1 MLIIF
6 IAPAFIVLFVFII
19 YPVFETIRLSFYD
32 KIGREFL
39 GWSNYAWAIKDPDFR
54 RSILNNFGWLLIVP
68 TLSTFFGLVIANL
81 ADRIW
86 WGTIAKSIIF
96 MPMAISF
103 VGAGVIWKFIYDYRG
118 PEQEQIGLLN
128 AIVVA
133 FGFEPQAWLT
143 IPIWNNLF
151 LMAIMIWIQ
160 TGLALVIFS
169 AALRSIPS
177 ETLDAAR
184 IDGASELKIFWSI
197 IIPYLQQTILVI
209 WTIIT
214 ILVLKVFDI
223 IYAMTNGQ
231 WQTEVLAN
239 LMYDWM
245 FRGGGDSGRGS
256 VLAFCIMIGVIPI
269 LGMELISAQKRAE
282 NMIKK
287 LSISSIFAQLL
298 LLIFVFVWIAPTFG
312 LFISSLRDKDV
323 LAISGWW
330 TSFTTTDVNEIYR
343 TKGMEAQIEEDGY
356 FIIKDKVFEEG
367 SGKIISRFGITSKN
381 IDEFEVGEIAVF
393 KDGSEISIDED
404 RKLLLEIKRKI
415 Y

>member
-1 MLIIF
+1 MNIISLISTVLAGIFFFIIYFRLFNFILDYIIKYKIISHRYENSIRSIIF
-6 IAPAFIVLFVFII
+6 IAPAFLVLFTFILF
-19 YPVFETIRLSFYD
+19 PVFETIRLSFYD
-32 KIGREFL
+32 KFGREFI
-39 GWSNYAWAIKDPDFR
+39 GFNNYLWAIKDTEFR
-54 RSILNNFGWLLIVP
+54 RSILNNLGWLLIVP
-68 TLSTFFGLVIANL
+68 TLSTFSGLVIANL
-81 ADRIW
+81 TDRIW

-118 PEQEQIGLLN
+118 VDDQQIGLLN
-128 AIVVA
+128 AIVVS
-133 FGFEPQAWLT
+133 FGLEPQAWLT

-169 AALRSIPS
+169 AALRGIPK
-177 ETLDAAR
+177 ETLEAAR
-184 IDGASELKIFWSI
+184 IDGASEFRIFWSI
-197 IIPYLQQTILVI
+197 IIPFLEQTILVI

-269 LGMELISAQKRAE
+269 LAWNLYRH
-282 NMIKK
+282 
-287 LSISSIFAQLL
+287 
-298 LLIFVFVWIAPTFG
+298 
-312 LFISSLRDKDV
+312 R
-323 LAISGWW
+323 
-330 TSFTTTDVNEIYR
+330 NEQS
-343 TKGMEAQIEEDGY
+343 T
-356 FIIKDKVFEEG
+356 
-367 SGKIISRFGITSKN
+367 
-381 IDEFEVGEIAVF
+381 
-393 KDGSEISIDED
+393 
-404 RKLLLEIKRKI
+404 
-415 Y
+415 

>member
-1 MLIIF
+1 MNIVPLLSTVLAGIFFFIIYFRLFNFILDYIIKYKIISHRYENSIRSIIF
-6 IAPAFIVLFVFII
+6 IAPAFLVLFTFILF
-19 YPVFETIRLSFYD
+19 PVFETIRLSFYD
-32 KIGREFL
+32 KFGREFI
-39 GWSNYAWAIKDPDFR
+39 GFDNYLWAIKDYEFR
-54 RSILNNFGWLLIVP
+54 RSILNNLGWLLIVP

-81 ADRIW
+81 TDRIW

-118 PEQEQIGLLN
+118 VDDQQIGLLN
-128 AIVVA
+128 AIVVS
-133 FGFEPQAWLT
+133 FGLEPQAWLT

-169 AALRSIPS
+169 AALRGIPK
-177 ETLDAAR
+177 ETLEAAR
-184 IDGASELKIFWSI
+184 IDGASEFRIFWSI
-197 IIPYLQQTILVI
+197 IIPFLEQTILVI

-269 LGMELISAQKRAE
+269 LAWNLYRH
-282 NMIKK
+282 
-287 LSISSIFAQLL
+287 
-298 LLIFVFVWIAPTFG
+298 
-312 LFISSLRDKDV
+312 R
-323 LAISGWW
+323 
-330 TSFTTTDVNEIYR
+330 NEQS
-343 TKGMEAQIEEDGY
+343 T
-356 FIIKDKVFEEG
+356 
-367 SGKIISRFGITSKN
+367 
-381 IDEFEVGEIAVF
+381 
-393 KDGSEISIDED
+393 
-404 RKLLLEIKRKI
+404 
-415 Y
+415 

>member
-1 MLIIF
+1 MNIISLISTVLAGIFFFIIYFRLFNFILDYIIKYKIISHKYENSIRSIIF
-6 IAPAFIVLFVFII
+6 IAPAFLVLFTFILF
-19 YPVFETIRLSFYD
+19 PVFETIRLSFYD
-32 KIGREFL
+32 KFGREFL
-39 GWSNYAWAIKDPDFR
+39 GFDNYLWAIKDNEFR
-54 RSILNNFGWLLIVP
+54 RSILNNLGWLLIVP

-81 ADRIW
+81 TDRIW

-118 PEQEQIGLLN
+118 VDDQQIGLLN
-128 AIVVA
+128 AIVVF
-133 FGFEPQAWLT
+133 FGLEPQAWLT

-169 AALRSIPS
+169 AALRGIPK
-177 ETLDAAR
+177 ETLEAAR
-184 IDGASELKIFWSI
+184 IDGASEFRIFWSI
-197 IIPYLQQTILVI
+197 IIPFLEQTILVI

-269 LGMELISAQKRAE
+269 LAWNLYRH
-282 NMIKK
+282 
-287 LSISSIFAQLL
+287 
-298 LLIFVFVWIAPTFG
+298 
-312 LFISSLRDKDV
+312 R
-323 LAISGWW
+323 
-330 TSFTTTDVNEIYR
+330 NEQS
-343 TKGMEAQIEEDGY
+343 T
-356 FIIKDKVFEEG
+356 
-367 SGKIISRFGITSKN
+367 
-381 IDEFEVGEIAVF
+381 
-393 KDGSEISIDED
+393 
-404 RKLLLEIKRKI
+404 
-415 Y
+415 

>member
-1 MLIIF
+1 VNIISLISTVLAGIFFFIIYFRLFNFILDYIIKYKIISHRYENSIRSIIF
-6 IAPAFIVLFVFII
+6 IAPAFLVLFTFILF
-19 YPVFETIRLSFYD
+19 PVFETIRLSFYD
-32 KIGREFL
+32 KFGREFI
-39 GWSNYAWAIKDPDFR
+39 GFDNYLWAIKDTEFR
-54 RSILNNFGWLLIVP
+54 RSILNNLGWLLIVP

-81 ADRIW
+81 TDRIW

-118 PEQEQIGLLN
+118 VDDQQIGLLN
-128 AIVVA
+128 AIVVS
-133 FGFEPQAWLT
+133 FGLEPQAWLT

-169 AALRSIPS
+169 AALRGIPK
-177 ETLDAAR
+177 ETLEAAR
-184 IDGASELKIFWSI
+184 IDGASEFRIFWSI
-197 IIPYLQQTILVI
+197 IIPFLEQTILVI

-256 VLAFCIMIGVIPI
+256 VLAIVIMIGVIPI
-269 LGMELISAQKRAE
+269 LAWNLYKHRQEQK
-282 NMIKK
+282 I
-287 LSISSIFAQLL
+287 
-298 LLIFVFVWIAPTFG
+298 
-312 LFISSLRDKDV
+312 
-323 LAISGWW
+323 
-330 TSFTTTDVNEIYR
+330 
-343 TKGMEAQIEEDGY
+343 
-356 FIIKDKVFEEG
+356 
-367 SGKIISRFGITSKN
+367 
-381 IDEFEVGEIAVF
+381 
-393 KDGSEISIDED
+393 
-404 RKLLLEIKRKI
+404 
-415 Y
+415 

>member
-1 MLIIF
+1 MNIISLISTVLAGIFFFIIYFRLFNFILDYIIKYKFISHRYENSIRSIIF
-6 IAPAFIVLFVFII
+6 IAPAFLVLFTFILF
-19 YPVFETIRLSFYD
+19 PVFETIRLSFYD
-32 KIGREFL
+32 KFGREFI
-39 GWSNYAWAIKDPDFR
+39 GFDNYLWAIKDNEFR
-54 RSILNNFGWLLIVP
+54 RSILNNLGWLLIVP

-81 ADRIW
+81 TDRIW

-118 PEQEQIGLLN
+118 VDDQQIGLLN
-128 AIVVA
+128 AIVVS
-133 FGFEPQAWLT
+133 FGLEPQAWLT

-169 AALRSIPS
+169 AALRGIPK
-177 ETLDAAR
+177 ETLEAAR
-184 IDGASELKIFWSI
+184 IDGASEFRIFWSI
-197 IIPYLQQTILVI
+197 IIPFLEQTILVI

-269 LGMELISAQKRAE
+269 LAWNLYRH
-282 NMIKK
+282 
-287 LSISSIFAQLL
+287 
-298 LLIFVFVWIAPTFG
+298 
-312 LFISSLRDKDV
+312 R
-323 LAISGWW
+323 
-330 TSFTTTDVNEIYR
+330 NEQS
-343 TKGMEAQIEEDGY
+343 T
-356 FIIKDKVFEEG
+356 
-367 SGKIISRFGITSKN
+367 
-381 IDEFEVGEIAVF
+381 
-393 KDGSEISIDED
+393 
-404 RKLLLEIKRKI
+404 
-415 Y
+415 

>member
-1 MLIIF
+1 MNIFSLALIVLVGILFFVLFFHFSNFILDYFEKKNKKVYALENSIRVIIF
-6 IAPAFIVLFVFII
+6 IAPAFIVLFIFII
-19 YPVFETIRLSFYD
+19 YPVFETIRLSFFD
-32 KIGREFL
+32 KYGREFV
-39 GWSNYAWAIKDPDFR
+39 GWYNYAWAIKDPDFR
-54 RSILNNFGWLLIVP
+54 RSIFNNLGWLLIVP

-118 PEQEQIGLLN
+118 PGDDQIGLLN
-128 AIVVA
+128 AITVA
-133 FGFEPQAWLT
+133 LGFEPQAWLT
-143 IPIWNNLF
+143 ISIWNNLF

-169 AALRSIPS
+169 AALRSIPN

-214 ILVLKVFDI
+214 ILILKVFDI

-269 LGMELISAQKRAE
+269 LAWNLYQHRKDQ
-282 NMIKK
+282 
-287 LSISSIFAQLL
+287 QL
-298 LLIFVFVWIAPTFG
+298 
-312 LFISSLRDKDV
+312 
-323 LAISGWW
+323 
-330 TSFTTTDVNEIYR
+330 
-343 TKGMEAQIEEDGY
+343 
-356 FIIKDKVFEEG
+356 
-367 SGKIISRFGITSKN
+367 
-381 IDEFEVGEIAVF
+381 
-393 KDGSEISIDED
+393 
-404 RKLLLEIKRKI
+404 
-415 Y
+415 

>member
-1 MLIIF
+1 MNIVSLLSTVLAGIFFFIIYFRLFNFILDYIIKYKIISHRYENSIRSIIF
-6 IAPAFIVLFVFII
+6 IAPAFLVLFTFILF
-19 YPVFETIRLSFYD
+19 PVFETIRLSFYD
-32 KIGREFL
+32 KFGREFIGL
-39 GWSNYAWAIKDPDFR
+39 DNYLWAIKDTEFR
-54 RSILNNFGWLLIVP
+54 RSILNNLGWLLIVP

-81 ADRIW
+81 TDRIW

-118 PEQEQIGLLN
+118 VDDQQIGLLN
-128 AIVVA
+128 AIVVS
-133 FGFEPQAWLT
+133 FGLEPQAWLT

-169 AALRSIPS
+169 AALRGIPK
-177 ETLDAAR
+177 ETLEAAR
-184 IDGASELKIFWSI
+184 IDGASEFRIFWSI
-197 IIPYLQQTILVI
+197 IIPFLEQTILVI

-269 LGMELISAQKRAE
+269 LAWNLYRHK
-282 NMIKK
+282 
-287 LSISSIFAQLL
+287 
-298 LLIFVFVWIAPTFG
+298 
-312 LFISSLRDKDV
+312 
-323 LAISGWW
+323 
-330 TSFTTTDVNEIYR
+330 NEQS
-343 TKGMEAQIEEDGY
+343 T
-356 FIIKDKVFEEG
+356 
-367 SGKIISRFGITSKN
+367 
-381 IDEFEVGEIAVF
+381 
-393 KDGSEISIDED
+393 
-404 RKLLLEIKRKI
+404 
-415 Y
+415 

>member
-1 MLIIF
+1 MTIFSLALTVLVGILVFVLFFHVSNFLLDYFGKRSSKIFKLENSLRVIIF

-32 KIGREFL
+32 KIGREYL

-118 PEQEQIGLLN
+118 PGQDQIGLLN

-169 AALRSIPS
+169 AALRSIPN

-256 VLAFCIMIGVIPI
+256 VLAICIMIGVIPI
-269 LGMELISAQKRAE
+269 LGWNLYQHRKEQK
-282 NMIKK
+282 I
-287 LSISSIFAQLL
+287 
-298 LLIFVFVWIAPTFG
+298 
-312 LFISSLRDKDV
+312 
-323 LAISGWW
+323 
-330 TSFTTTDVNEIYR
+330 
-343 TKGMEAQIEEDGY
+343 
-356 FIIKDKVFEEG
+356 
-367 SGKIISRFGITSKN
+367 
-381 IDEFEVGEIAVF
+381 
-393 KDGSEISIDED
+393 
-404 RKLLLEIKRKI
+404 
-415 Y
+415 

>member
-1 MLIIF
+1 MTIFSLALTVLIGILSFVLFFHVSNFLLDYFGKRSSKIFKLENSLRVIIF

-19 YPVFETIRLSFYD
+19 YPVFETIRLSFYG
-32 KIGREFL
+32 KIGKEFL
-39 GWSNYAWAIKDPDFR
+39 GWSNYVWAIKDPDFR
-54 RSILNNFGWLLIVP
+54 RSIFNNFGWLLIVP

-118 PEQEQIGLLN
+118 PGDEQIGLLN

-133 FGFEPQAWLT
+133 LGFEPQAWLT

-169 AALRSIPS
+169 AALRSIPT

-239 LMYDWM
+239 LMYDWI
-245 FRGGGDSGRGS
+245 
-256 VLAFCIMIGVIPI
+256 C
-269 LGMELISAQKRAE
+269 
-282 NMIKK
+282 
-287 LSISSIFAQLL
+287 LL
-298 LLIFVFVWIAPTFG
+298 YTSP
-312 LFISSLRDKDV
+312 SPRD
-323 LAISGWW
+323 
-330 TSFTTTDVNEIYR
+330 
-343 TKGMEAQIEEDGY
+343 
-356 FIIKDKVFEEG
+356 
-367 SGKIISRFGITSKN
+367 
-381 IDEFEVGEIAVF
+381 
-393 KDGSEISIDED
+393 
-404 RKLLLEIKRKI
+404 
-415 Y
+415 

>member
-1 MLIIF
+1 MFSLALTVLIGILFFVMFFHLSNFLLDYYQIKKSKTLTYENSIRAVIF

-19 YPVFETIRLSFYD
+19 FPVFETIRLSFFD
-32 KIGREFL
+32 KRGEVFVGIYNF
-39 GWSNYAWAIKDPDFR
+39 AWAIKDPDFR

-81 ADRIW
+81 ADRVW

-118 PEQEQIGLLN
+118 PGDEQIGLLN
-128 AIVVA
+128 AITVA
-133 FGFEPQAWLT
+133 LGFEPQAWLT
-143 IPIWNNLF
+143 IPLWNNLF
-151 LMAIMIWIQ
+151 LMAIMVWIQ

-169 AALRSIPS
+169 AALRSIPN

-256 VLAFCIMIGVIPI
+256 VLAICIMIGVIPI
-269 LGMELISAQKRAE
+269 LGWNLYQHRKEQK
-282 NMIKK
+282 
-287 LSISSIFAQLL
+287 L
-298 LLIFVFVWIAPTFG
+298 
-312 LFISSLRDKDV
+312 
-323 LAISGWW
+323 
-330 TSFTTTDVNEIYR
+330 
-343 TKGMEAQIEEDGY
+343 
-356 FIIKDKVFEEG
+356 
-367 SGKIISRFGITSKN
+367 
-381 IDEFEVGEIAVF
+381 
-393 KDGSEISIDED
+393 
-404 RKLLLEIKRKI
+404 
-415 Y
+415 

>member
-1 MLIIF
+1 VNIISLISTVLAGIFFFIIYFRLFNFILDYITKYKIISHRYENSIRSIIF
-6 IAPAFIVLFVFII
+6 IAPAFLVLFTFILF
-19 YPVFETIRLSFYD
+19 PVFETIRLSFYD
-32 KIGREFL
+32 KFGREFI
-39 GWSNYAWAIKDPDFR
+39 GFDNYLWAIKDNEFR
-54 RSILNNFGWLLIVP
+54 RSILNNLGWLLIVP

-81 ADRIW
+81 TDRIW

-118 PEQEQIGLLN
+118 VDDQQIGLLN
-128 AIVVA
+128 AIVVS
-133 FGFEPQAWLT
+133 FGLEPQAWLT

-169 AALRSIPS
+169 AALRGIPK
-177 ETLDAAR
+177 ETLEAAR
-184 IDGASELKIFWSI
+184 IDGASEFRIFWSI
-197 IIPYLQQTILVI
+197 IIPFLEQTILVI

-269 LGMELISAQKRAE
+269 LAWNLYRH
-282 NMIKK
+282 
-287 LSISSIFAQLL
+287 
-298 LLIFVFVWIAPTFG
+298 
-312 LFISSLRDKDV
+312 R
-323 LAISGWW
+323 
-330 TSFTTTDVNEIYR
+330 NEQS
-343 TKGMEAQIEEDGY
+343 T
-356 FIIKDKVFEEG
+356 
-367 SGKIISRFGITSKN
+367 
-381 IDEFEVGEIAVF
+381 
-393 KDGSEISIDED
+393 
-404 RKLLLEIKRKI
+404 
-415 Y
+415 

>member
-1 MLIIF
+1 MTIFSLAITVLVGILVFVLFFHVSNFLLDYFGKRSSKIFKLENSLRVIIF

-118 PEQEQIGLLN
+118 PGQEQIGLLN

-256 VLAFCIMIGVIPI
+256 VLAICIMIGVIPI
-269 LGMELISAQKRAE
+269 LGWNLYQHRKEQ
-282 NMIKK
+282 
-287 LSISSIFAQLL
+287 
-298 LLIFVFVWIAPTFG
+298 
-312 LFISSLRDKDV
+312 
-323 LAISGWW
+323 
-330 TSFTTTDVNEIYR
+330 
-343 TKGMEAQIEEDGY
+343 
-356 FIIKDKVFEEG
+356 
-367 SGKIISRFGITSKN
+367 N
-381 IDEFEVGEIAVF
+381 I
-393 KDGSEISIDED
+393 
-404 RKLLLEIKRKI
+404 
-415 Y
+415 

>member
-1 MLIIF
+1 MSIFSLAITVLIGVLFFVLFFHLSNFLLDYFRVKVSKNFAFENSIRVIIF

-32 KIGREFL
+32 KVGENFVGL
-39 GWSNYAWAIKDPDFR
+39 FNYNWAINDPDFK
-54 RSILNNFGWLLIVP
+54 RSIINNLGWLIVVP

-86 WGTIAKSIIF
+86 WGSIAKSIIF

-103 VGAGVIWKFIYDYRG
+103 VGAGVIWKFMYDYRG
-118 PEQEQIGLLN
+118 PGDQQIGLLN
-128 AIVVA
+128 AIAVA
-133 FGFEPQAWLT
+133 LGFEPQAWLT

-169 AALRSIPS
+169 AALRSIPN

-197 IIPYLQQTILVI
+197 IIPYLEQTILVI

-223 IYAMTNGQ
+223 IYAMTKGQ

-256 VLAFCIMIGVIPI
+256 VLAFCILIGVIPI
-269 LGMELISAQKRAE
+269 LAWNLYRHKQEQK
-282 NMIKK
+282 
-287 LSISSIFAQLL
+287 
-298 LLIFVFVWIAPTFG
+298 V
-312 LFISSLRDKDV
+312 
-323 LAISGWW
+323 
-330 TSFTTTDVNEIYR
+330 
-343 TKGMEAQIEEDGY
+343 
-356 FIIKDKVFEEG
+356 
-367 SGKIISRFGITSKN
+367 
-381 IDEFEVGEIAVF
+381 
-393 KDGSEISIDED
+393 
-404 RKLLLEIKRKI
+404 
-415 Y
+415 

>member
-1 MLIIF
+1 MNIISLISTVLAGIFFFIIYFRLFNLILDYIIKYKIISHRYENSIRSIIF
-6 IAPAFIVLFVFII
+6 IAPAFLVLFTFILF
-19 YPVFETIRLSFYD
+19 PVFETIRLSFYD
-32 KIGREFL
+32 KFGREFI
-39 GWSNYAWAIKDPDFR
+39 GFDNYLWAIKDTEFR
-54 RSILNNFGWLLIVP
+54 RSILNNLGWLLIVP

-81 ADRIW
+81 TDRIW

-118 PEQEQIGLLN
+118 VDDQQIGLLN
-128 AIVVA
+128 AIVVS
-133 FGFEPQAWLT
+133 FGLEPQAWLT

-169 AALRSIPS
+169 AALRGIPK
-177 ETLDAAR
+177 ETLEAAR
-184 IDGASELKIFWSI
+184 IDGASEFRIFWSI
-197 IIPYLQQTILVI
+197 IIPFLEQTILVI

-223 IYAMTNGQ
+223 IYAMTHGQ

-269 LGMELISAQKRAE
+269 LAWNLYRH
-282 NMIKK
+282 
-287 LSISSIFAQLL
+287 
-298 LLIFVFVWIAPTFG
+298 
-312 LFISSLRDKDV
+312 R
-323 LAISGWW
+323 
-330 TSFTTTDVNEIYR
+330 NEQS
-343 TKGMEAQIEEDGY
+343 T
-356 FIIKDKVFEEG
+356 
-367 SGKIISRFGITSKN
+367 
-381 IDEFEVGEIAVF
+381 
-393 KDGSEISIDED
+393 
-404 RKLLLEIKRKI
+404 
-415 Y
+415 

>member
-1 MLIIF
+1 MNIISLISTVLAGIFFFIIYFRLFNFILDYIIKYNIISHRYENSIRSIIF
-6 IAPAFIVLFVFII
+6 IAPAFLVLFTFILF
-19 YPVFETIRLSFYD
+19 PVFETIRLSFYD
-32 KIGREFL
+32 KFGREFI
-39 GWSNYAWAIKDPDFR
+39 GFDNYLWAIKDNEFR
-54 RSILNNFGWLLIVP
+54 RSILNNLGWLLIVP

-81 ADRIW
+81 TDRIW

-118 PEQEQIGLLN
+118 VDDQQIGLLN
-128 AIVVA
+128 AIVVS
-133 FGFEPQAWLT
+133 FGLEPQAWLT

-169 AALRSIPS
+169 AALRGIPK
-177 ETLDAAR
+177 ETLEAAR
-184 IDGASELKIFWSI
+184 IDGASEFRIFWSI
-197 IIPYLQQTILVI
+197 IIPFLEQTILVI

-269 LGMELISAQKRAE
+269 LAWNLYRH
-282 NMIKK
+282 
-287 LSISSIFAQLL
+287 
-298 LLIFVFVWIAPTFG
+298 
-312 LFISSLRDKDV
+312 R
-323 LAISGWW
+323 
-330 TSFTTTDVNEIYR
+330 NEQS
-343 TKGMEAQIEEDGY
+343 T
-356 FIIKDKVFEEG
+356 
-367 SGKIISRFGITSKN
+367 
-381 IDEFEVGEIAVF
+381 
-393 KDGSEISIDED
+393 
-404 RKLLLEIKRKI
+404 
-415 Y
+415 